1 MKASYEKK
9 GALIVILVLIVL
21 GVVRYCD
28 DSIVVRNHPRKEF
41 VSVKKIETRIVGYEE
56 YIDQAQKR
64 IKALNETASLAKMVG
79 DRESALAF
87 MKYMEKPKPSCPFF
101 SVDASLL
108 DVQQKKVIEKW
119 ENEMFLVNAAT
130 FILMKKACKKVVD
143 ADGYGDDDVRS
154 YYTEKWNEIKNG
166 VPVK

>member
-1 MKASYEKK
+1 MKAYEKR
-9 GALIVILVLIVL
+9 GTLIVVLVLIVL

-28 DSIVVRNHPRKEF
+28 ESIVVRNHPGKEF
-41 VSVKKIETRIVGYEE
+41 VPVKKIETRIVGYEE

-64 IKALNETASLAKMVG
+64 IKVLNETATLAEMVC
-79 DRESALAF
+79 DKESALTF
-87 MKYMEKPKPSCPFF
+87 IKYLEKPSCPFC
-101 SVDASLL
+101 SVDLSSL

-130 FILMKKACKKVVD
+130 FILMKKACKRVVD